1 MEGYFTGVLDLYWA
15 RMTTADTASS
25 APAYTTPAVLGKTIE
40 VTITPVTKEGKVY
53 ASNVATRNEE
63 RIVGYDVSI
72 NPDAIDPATLATIV
86 GRTVGTNGVQKIKS
100 GQTAPW
106 VAIGFAAT
114 RDDGSKEYWWLY
126 KGKFGEPTRTA
137 QTDSDSMNYQHPT
150 LEGHFVQR
158 ADNMAIAAVADSTVT
173 DAAAAIAAWFNAVYT
188 GGSTQTGGNT
198 QGGN

>member
-15 RMTTADTASS
+15 EMTTEDTATT
-25 APAYTTPAVLGKTIE
+25 APVYGTPAVLGRTIE

-53 ASNVATRNEE
+53 ASNVATRNED
-63 RIVGYDVSI
+63 RIVGYDLSI
-72 NPDAIDPATLATIV
+72 NPDAIDAETLATIL
-86 GRTVGTNGVQKIKS
+86 GRATESGVQLVKS

-126 KGKFGEPTRTA
+126 KGKFGEPTKTA

-173 DAAAAIAAWFNAVYT
+173 DAATAIASWFTAVYD
-188 GGSTQTGGNT
+188 GAGD
-198 QGGN
+198 

>member
-15 RMTTADTASS
+15 EMTTEDTATT
-25 APAYTTPAVLGKTIE
+25 APVYGTPAVLGRTIE

-53 ASNVATRNEE
+53 ASNVATRNED

-72 NPDAIDPATLATIV
+72 NPDAIDAETLAAIV
-86 GRTVGTNGVQKIKS
+86 GRTTESGVQMVKS

-114 RDDGSKEYWWLY
+114 RDDDTKEYWWLY
-126 KGKFGEPTRTA
+126 KGKFAELTKTA
-137 QTDSDSMNYQHPT
+137 QTDSDSMNYKHPT

-173 DAAAAIAAWFNAVYT
+173 EAATAIASWFTAVYD
-188 GGSTQTGGNT
+188 GAGD
-198 QGGN
+198 

>member
-25 APAYTTPAVLGKTIE
+25 APVYTTPAVLGKTIE

-63 RIVGYDVSI
+63 RIIGYDLSI
-72 NPDAIDPATLATIV
+72 NPDAIAPATLATIV

-114 RDDGSKEYWWLY
+114 RDDGSKEYWWLF

-158 ADNMAIAAVADSTVT
+158 ADNGSIAAIADSTVEESET
-173 DAAAAIAAWFNAVYT
+173 VVGTWFSAVYAPASSSSSSGT
-188 GGSTQTGGNT
+188 GT
-198 QGGN
+198 

>member
-15 RMTTADTASS
+15 EMTTEDTATT
-25 APAYTTPAVLGKTIE
+25 APVYGTPAVLGRTIE

-53 ASNVATRNEE
+53 ASNVATRNED

-72 NPDAIDPATLATIV
+72 NPDAIDAETLAAIV
-86 GRTVGTNGVQKIKS
+86 GRTTESGVQMVKS

-114 RDDGSKEYWWLY
+114 RDDDTKEYWWLY
-126 KGKFGEPTRTA
+126 KGKFAELTKTA

-150 LEGHFVQR
+150 IEATFVR
-158 ADNMAIAAVADSTVT
+158 REWDDSLAAIVATADTSIPATVITDWFQQVYEPAVA
-173 DAAAAIAAWFNAVYT
+173 
-188 GGSTQTGGNT
+188 
-198 QGGN
+198 